1 MKDNLILV
9 GIPNCG
15 KTTLGRAVSAMLGLK
30 FFDTDEMTYKR
41 LGLSD
46 PADLLQAVN
55 MSRFVSFQVKVIK
68 KLSKTAR
75 RSIIST
81 GAECGLSAEIIGV
94 MRNMGSIVCIKRD
107 AKIILDEMRRAN
119 ETHIVLKSDMGH
131 EIDMSEMAVI
141 EYQKEEKMYDI
152 IADFM
157 LENNGD
163 EKEGAE
169 KLAEIARSYFAN
181 IPK

>member
-15 KTTLGRAVSAMLGLK
+15 KTTLGRAVSALLGLK
-30 FFDTDEMTYKR
+30 FFDTDELTYNR
-41 LGLSD
+41 LGLSN
-46 PADLLQAVN
+46 PADIFRAAN
-55 MSRFVSFQVKVIK
+55 MSRFVSFQVEVIK

-81 GAECGLSAEIIGV
+81 GAECGLSAEIIDIL
-94 MRNMGSIVCIKRD
+94 RKMGGIVCIKRD
-107 AKIILDEMRRAN
+107 AKIILDEMRRLDKS
-119 ETHIVLKSDMGH
+119 HIILKSDTGH
-131 EIDMSEMAVI
+131 EIDMNEMAVI
-141 EYQKEEKMYDI
+141 EYQKEEKTYET

-163 EKEGAE
+163 AKEGAE
-169 KLAEIARSYFAN
+169 KLAEIARSYFES